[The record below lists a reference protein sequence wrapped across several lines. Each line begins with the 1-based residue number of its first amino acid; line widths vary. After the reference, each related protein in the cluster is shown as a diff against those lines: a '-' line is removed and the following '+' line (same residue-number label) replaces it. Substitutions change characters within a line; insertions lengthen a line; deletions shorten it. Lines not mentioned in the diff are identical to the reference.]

1 MLNLEPLNINWTKI
15 IQVIVTTDR
24 RGIWK
29 WDNPVRIANQIR
41 TLDGELI
48 AEQDVWEE
56 SRDSNQ

>member
-1 MLNLEPLNINWTKI
+1 MLNLEPLNINWTKV
-15 IQVIVTTDR
+15 IQLIVTTDR
-24 RGIWK
+24 RGIWR
-29 WDNPVRIANQIR
+29 WDDPVRIANQIR